1 MMKKIFIVGLI
12 VCSFLVVSA
21 SSVLAADET
30 HTVIDDTGDVVD
42 SMADPVSEN
51 NIDLEKLTF
60 TKNNKQVELKV
71 ELADGGII
79 QNSDYVYYEFIL
91 VTSEN
96 RYDIVY
102 ANDSCIIED
111 FELIELEDVE
121 YSGAG
126 TGTLTISFNL
136 YSENERYMSLYAY
149 TIKSE
154 IIDEEE
160 SNYYFDVIPE
170 GEIPA
175 VYATFLE
182 TGKTGESIEF
192 SAETDSGTEPYS
204 WNWDFG
210 DGETSDEK
218 DTSHIYAA
226 AGVYKVTLLVTDGND
241 YSDIYYAT
249 LNITAN
255 DNGNQNGGDNN
266 GGDND
271 GGQGLSN
278 SGLILFV
285 VIIAIIAIAG
295 TVVVIYIIRR

>member
-1 MMKKIFIVGLI
+1 MMKKILIVGLI
-12 VCSFLVVSA
+12 VCSFFVVSA
-21 SSVLAADET
+21 STVIAADET
-30 HTVIDDTGDVVD
+30 IVPDDTGDVLD
-42 SMADPVSEN
+42 SVGDPVSEN
-51 NIDLEKLTF
+51 NIDLKELTF

-79 QNSDYVYYEFIL
+79 QNSDYVYYDFYL

-96 RYDIVY
+96 RYDIAY
-102 ANDSCIIED
+102 ANNSCIIED

-154 IIDEEE
+154 ITDEGEG
-160 SNYYFDVIPE
+160 NYYFDAIPDE
-170 GEIPA
+170 EVPS

-182 TGKTGESIEF
+182 TGKTNESIEF
-192 SAETDSGTEPYS
+192 SAEAEYGTEPYS

-210 DGETSDEK
+210 DGETSGEK
-218 DTSHIYAA
+218 DTTHTYAA
-226 AGVYKVTLLVTDGND
+226 AGTYKVILLVTDSND

-249 LNITAN
+249 LNIAAN
-255 DNGNQNGGDNN
+255 DDGNQNGGDNN
-266 GGDND
+266 GGEN
-271 GGQGLSN
+271 GGEQESSN

-285 VIIAIIAIAG
+285 VVIAVIFIAGIAII
-295 TVVVIYIIRR
+295 VYIIRR

>member
-12 VCSFLVVSA
+12 ACSFLVVSA

-71 ELADGGII
+71 ELATGGII

-96 RYDIVY
+96 RYDIAY
-102 ANDSCIIED
+102 ANNSCIIED

-154 IIDEEE
+154 ITDEEE
-160 SNYYFDVIPE
+160 GNYYFDVIPE
-170 GEIPA
+170 GDVPA

-182 TGKTGESIEF
+182 TGKVGESIEF
-192 SAETDSGTEPYS
+192 SAEMDSGTEPYS
-204 WNWDFG
+204 WSWDFG

-218 DTSHIYAA
+218 DTSHTYAA
-226 AGVYKVTLLVTDGND
+226 ASTYKVTLLVTDGND

-249 LNITAN
+249 LDISAN
-255 DNGNQNGGDNN
+255 DNGNQDDGDNN

-271 GGQGLSN
+271 DGQGPP